1 MEPFASMMI
10 LSMIMGCLALWV
22 YAIIDI
28 VQGGFKKEGDK
39 IVWLVLVLLVPVL
52 GTVMYYLIGQKQKT
66 DPNDIV

>member
-1 MEPFASMMI
+1 MVPFANMMI

-28 VQGGFKKEGDK
+28 VGGGFKNEGDK

-52 GTVMYYLIGQKQKT
+52 GTVLYYLIGQKQKT
-66 DPNDIV
+66 DSNDIV

>member
-1 MEPFASMMI
+1 MVPFANMMI

-28 VQGGFKKEGDK
+28 VQGSFKKEGDK

-52 GTVMYYLIGQKQKT
+52 GTVLYYLIGQKQKT
-66 DPNDIV
+66 DSNDIV

>member
-28 VQGGFKKEGDK
+28 VRGGFKNEGDK

-52 GTVMYYLIGQKQKT
+52 GTVLYYLIGQKQKT
-66 DPNDIV
+66 DSNDIV